1 MNPVVQWVLG
11 LSGPMLT
18 AFAMWLLNRAVG
30 RVDGIEKDQAALS
43 GRLHAVELQMAKE
56 LATKE
61 DVRDIKR
68 DMESFVTTM
77 HEIRD
82 MVIRLEERYNRSA

>member
-1 MNPVVQWVLG
+1 MNPVASWFLAALG
-11 LSGPMLT
+11 PLLS
-18 AFAMWLLNRAVG
+18 AFAMWLVNRAVG
-30 RVDGIEKDQAALS
+30 RVDGIEKDHAALS
-43 GRLHAVELQMAKE
+43 ARLHAVELQMAKE

-82 MVIRLEERYNRSA
+82 MVIRLEERYNRNA